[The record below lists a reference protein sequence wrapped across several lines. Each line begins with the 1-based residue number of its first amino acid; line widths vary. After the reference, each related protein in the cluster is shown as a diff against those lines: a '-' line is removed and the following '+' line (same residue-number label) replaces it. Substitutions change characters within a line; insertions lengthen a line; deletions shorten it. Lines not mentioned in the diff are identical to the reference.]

1 MKPHLSP
8 LEIMAI
14 SAFTRSVRERFGA
27 RVERLSLF
35 GSRARGE
42 GRDESD
48 LDLFIAIRGMTR
60 DDRREVIDAAADVG
74 VEHGLALSPL
84 VVDPSTWREDLP
96 IAGNIARDGVP
107 L

>member
-1 MKPHLSP
+1 MKPRLSP

-14 SAFTRSVRERFGA
+14 GAFTRSVRGRFGA

-42 GRDESD
+42 GRDDSD

-60 DDRREVIDAAADVG
+60 DDRREVLDAAADVG
-74 VEHGLALSPL
+74 VEYGLALSPL

-96 IAGNIARDGVP
+96 IASSIARDGVP